1 QPVVFPNLKKTD
13 TMVKTYIS
21 GFIILI
27 AAILMN
33 GTIARLGITG
43 WYEFLT
49 GLSEKG
55 SGMMAQLRIIDWL
68 WLFLFYPL
76 LLGLSAVAGAKI
88 YSLIAG

>member
-1 QPVVFPNLKKTD
+1 
-13 TMVKTYIS
+13 MIKTYIS
-21 GFIILI
+21 GIIILV

-33 GTIARLGITG
+33 GTIARFGITG

-55 SGMMAQLRIIDWL
+55 SGMLSQLRIIDWL

-76 LLGLSAVAGAKI
+76 LLGLAAVAGEKI
-88 YSLIAG
+88 HTLITS